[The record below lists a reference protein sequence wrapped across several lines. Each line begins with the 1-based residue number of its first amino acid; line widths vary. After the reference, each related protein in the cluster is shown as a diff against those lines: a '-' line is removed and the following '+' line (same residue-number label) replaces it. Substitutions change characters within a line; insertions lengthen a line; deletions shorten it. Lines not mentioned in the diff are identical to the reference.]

1 MSISSGMMRCSRPV
15 DAKVGVLALQGN
27 VSEHID
33 AFLLAL
39 ERMGHGP
46 LSEVFEIRSPED
58 LAECNALALPG
69 GESTTI
75 SRLIDKNGLHEP
87 IRRFKGGIFATCAG
101 MVLMAT
107 SVDDPRIHP
116 LGLIDMAV
124 DRNAFGRQKES
135 FEMDLGIDSLHGGRF
150 HAVFIRAPVVTSVG
164 PNVNVLARIDQ
175 GIVAVKQ
182 EKHMALSFHPELSDD
197 TRLHEQFLKN
207 LGLAKTSD
215 C

>member
-1 MSISSGMMRCSRPV
+1 M
-15 DAKVGVLALQGN
+15 DAKIGVLALQGN

-46 LSEVFEIRSPED
+46 SSEVFEVRSPAD
-58 LAECNALALPG
+58 LADCNALALPG

-75 SRLIDKNGLHEP
+75 SRLIDKNGLYEP
-87 IRRFKGGIFATCAG
+87 IRSFKGGIFATCAG

-107 SVDDPRIHP
+107 RVDDIRIHP

-135 FEMDLGIDSLHGGRF
+135 FEMDLAVDGLQGGPF
-150 HAVFIRAPVVTSVG
+150 HAVFIRAPVVTSAG
-164 PNVNVLARIDQ
+164 PDVNVLARIDQ
-175 GIVAVKQ
+175 GIVAVEQ
-182 EKHMALSFHPELSDD
+182 GKHIALSFHPELSDD

-207 LGLAKTSD
+207 LGITRRS
-215 C
+215 